1 MNKNEIID
9 AVLACWDREGTVS
22 GGVHVDRFVAL
33 CRVLPSY
40 RDVVVEPVVPAAD
53 ETSHPV
59 PEPVAPVTVDELI
72 KQGFEPAPAP
82 VETPTEE
89 VQPVVAEPVVEP
101 VVTE

>member
-40 RDVVVEPVVPAAD
+40 RDVAAAPVVPAAD
-53 ETSHPV
+53 ETTHPV
-59 PEPVAPVTVDELI
+59 PEPVV
-72 KQGFEPAPAP
+72 EP
-82 VETPTEE
+82 
-89 VQPVVAEPVVEP
+89 VAEPVVETVVEAPVEP
-101 VVTE
+101 VVAE

>member
-22 GGVHVDRFVAL
+22 GGVYVDRFVAL

-40 RDVVVEPVVPAAD
+40 RDVVVAPVAPVVPAAD

-59 PEPVAPVTVDELI
+59 PEPVVEPVV
-72 KQGFEPAPAP
+72 EP
-82 VETPTEE
+82 
-89 VQPVVAEPVVEP
+89 VAEPVVETVVEAPVEP
-101 VVTE
+101 VVAE